1 MINLIKFLCL
11 LFHSYIISTVI
22 YEYEITKKGYSLTMD
37 VGEPRQRCEK
47 SIDLAINYTWTT
59 PIFYNPKK
67 SLSYSEG
74 PRIDINL
81 IDPDTLDS
89 YSGIIGYDYFY
100 IRNYIMRIPFFFTKD
115 VSIHRHYNEAFGFA
129 FYFYDNEFS
138 IVHHL
143 YKKKITDKLMFA
155 FTEQKD
161 RKGNMYIGG
170 TPDIN
175 EYLYKGNCSVN
186 ESFTSWG
193 CNIDKVIMSREEKGY
208 DKILNVINVNH
219 SYALFQSSQ
228 QMIYVP
234 EKFMFFLVNNTFKEF
249 IKKSYCEYH
258 ERFAYNDDGITC
270 NCDVVSKLP
279 NISFVIGG
287 YQYKIEPFYLFQFY
301 DDSLCEFLI
310 ASNPYK
316 TVYWMFGYVFFE
328 RFVSV
333 FDYKRKEISFYS
345 KLPIIEKYTEKYY
358 EMIRLIYII
367 NFCIMIIYLVYIM
380 LLRYKFNFV

>member
-1 MINLIKFLCL
+1 MKVTIFLCL
-11 LFHSYIISTVI
+11 LYHSVSLGVVI

-37 VGEPRQRCEK
+37 VGQPMQRCEK

-59 PIFYNPKK
+59 PIFYSPKK
-67 SLSYSEG
+67 SSSYSEG
-74 PRIDINL
+74 PRIDIHL
-81 IDPDTLDS
+81 IDPDTLDL
-89 YSGIIGYDYFY
+89 YSGTIGYDYFY
-100 IRNYIMRIPFFFTKD
+100 IRNYKMRLPFFFTKD
-115 VSIHRHYNEAFGFA
+115 VSIHRHYSEAFGFA
-129 FYFYDNEFS
+129 FYFFDEEFS

-143 YKKKITDKLMFA
+143 YKKKITDDLKFS

-161 RKGNMYIGG
+161 GKGNVYIGG
-170 TPDIN
+170 TPDISS
-175 EYLYKGNCSVN
+175 YLYKGNCSVN
-186 ESFTSWG
+186 ESYTSWG
-193 CNIDKVIMSREEKGY
+193 CNIDKVIMSRYEKGN
-208 DKILNVINVNH
+208 DKIINVINVNH
-219 SYALFQSSQ
+219 TYAFFQSSQ
-228 QMIYVP
+228 HMIYVP
-234 EKFMFFLVNNTFKEF
+234 EKFIMFLVNNTFKEF

-345 KLPIIEKYTEKYY
+345 KLPIIEKYTEKNY